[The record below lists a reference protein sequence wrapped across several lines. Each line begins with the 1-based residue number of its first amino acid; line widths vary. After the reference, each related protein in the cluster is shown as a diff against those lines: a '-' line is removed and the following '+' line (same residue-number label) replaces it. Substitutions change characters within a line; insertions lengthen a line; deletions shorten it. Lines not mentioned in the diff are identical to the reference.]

1 MDNKDFPYSSEFLGN
16 VPDSSE
22 LFGNRIFAEVE
33 ISEGSAP
40 TQDNS
45 DEPAITHQHPAED
58 NSQPQVVNIEAFL

>member
-1 MDNKDFPYSSEFLGN
+1 MNMDNKDFPYSSEFLGN
-16 VPDSSE
+16 LPESSE
-22 LFGNRIFAEVE
+22 LFAEVE

-40 TQDNS
+40 TLDNS